1 VSPNNQVGV
10 RFYPAPEDLRRYF
23 TTFYVAVFDPATEE
37 GLCDALQ
44 PEWAGLRF
52 FEDRGPEAWIEGGA
66 RLSDV
71 KFFASGPS
79 SRPIHFNMP
88 RTRMWGI
95 GLLPLGWA
103 RFVRQSASDWANVIC
118 DGASDPR
125 MASFLP
131 LANSVFGAEQDEA
144 AELERI
150 IAFFRNIAAPPPVD
164 EKRIVA
170 VHSALV
176 DENLTSVSQL
186 VQRVAASQRTVER
199 ICARHFGF
207 SPKLLLRRQRFM
219 RSLSHFM
226 LDPSLKWIGAMD
238 SHYHDQA
245 QFVRDFR
252 EFMGVSPRAYASTPH
267 PILTPIM
274 QERNRIFGVAVQ
286 TLDPPDRNDPKAAA

>member
-1 VSPNNQVGV
+1 MSPIDQVVV
-10 RFYPAPEDLRRYF
+10 RFYPPPEDLRRYF
-23 TTFYVAVFDPATEE
+23 TTFYMTEFDPGADQA
-37 GLCDALQ
+37 LCDALQ

-52 FEDRGPEAWIEGGA
+52 FRECGPDAWIEGGP
-66 RLSDV
+66 RLEGV

-88 RTRMWGI
+88 RTRMWGV

-118 DGASDPR
+118 DGATDPR
-125 MASFLP
+125 MSEFVP
-131 LANSVFGAEQDEA
+131 LAETLFGTKPDET
-144 AELERI
+144 AELDKI
-150 IAFFRNIAAPPPVD
+150 TAFFRNFASSAPVD

-170 VHSALV
+170 VHAAIV
-176 DENLTSVSQL
+176 DESLTSVSQL
-186 VQRVAASQRTVER
+186 VERVAASQRTVER
-199 ICARHFGF
+199 ICSRHFGF

-219 RSLSHFM
+219 RSLAQFM

-252 EFMGVSPRAYASTPH
+252 EFMGVSPREYAATPH
-267 PILTPIM
+267 PILGPIM
-274 QERNRIFGVAVQ
+274 QERNRVYGVAVQ
-286 TLDPPDRNDPKAAA
+286 TLDHPDRSAPVPT